1 MTPRQFYLC
10 DVLPRLDACLTQR
23 YPHVSLSPRKGFQP
37 LDTRDLTMLVGLT
50 GCGKSTTLAR
60 LGAGGEVPSRR
71 EVADWIAIPYAQAWA
86 DEALQPVPDRVRRFE
101 HTRRFAELAPG
112 GMAAAFSWL
121 YLRDMG
127 ERLLLTEGL
136 RGDKE
141 LRHALRQFPRWRIIE
156 LALPPLLRLRRL
168 SSRQDRFDQAHGD
181 DDLAFLPAELQDE
194 ARGLLRAGE
203 INRRALAIMRAEAC
217 NYGVYPFAEGLRCP
231 NYQRLD
237 VAGMSPGAVAAAV
250 REMLAL
256 PCRA

>member
-10 DVLPRLDACLTQR
+10 HVLPRLDTGLTRR

-86 DEALQPVPDRVRRFE
+86 GEALQPVPDRVRRFE
-101 HTRRFAELAPG
+101 HTRRFAELVPG

-127 ERLLLTEGL
+127 ETPPLTEGL
-136 RGDKE
+136 RGDSE
-141 LRHALRQFPRWRIIE
+141 LRHALRHFPRWRIIE
-156 LALPPLLRLRRL
+156 LALPPLTRLRRL
-168 SSRQDRFDQAHGD
+168 SSRQDNFDQAQGD

-194 ARGLLRAGE
+194 ARGLLQAGE
-203 INRRALAIMRAEAC
+203 IKRRALAIMRAEAR
-217 NYGVYPFAEGLRCP
+217 NYGVYAFAEGARYA

-256 PCRA
+256 PCPA